1 MKTMEAGIRRGE
13 ALIRARDRLRAAIPS
28 DALPEPDTEA
38 EWLLLHALGI
48 PRTALRSE
56 PAARLSAQE
65 AARLERDLSRRERRE
80 PIQLILG
87 EVPFL
92 GATLEVEPGVLIPRP
107 ETEAMTEAIS
117 QRLALPAGR
126 FLDWG
131 TGTGAIAIGLLGTKP
146 GWTGVA
152 ADVSQQALDLA
163 GRNAARNGV
172 TERLSL
178 LQADFHDPG
187 TWPWSDPAFDLVIAN
202 PPYVRRVE
210 LNGLMPEVRYH
221 DPSEAL
227 DGGVDGLD
235 AFRALALGLPRWLR
249 SGGLLALEIG
259 ADQADNVLGLFS
271 AHIQDARVLPDWAGR
286 PRIMIGTMRGE
297 RA

>member
-1 MKTMEAGIRRGE
+1 M
-13 ALIRARDRLRAAIPS
+13 
-28 DALPEPDTEA
+28 
-38 EWLLLHALGI
+38 
-48 PRTALRSE
+48 
-56 PAARLSAQE
+56 
-65 AARLERDLSRRERRE
+65 
-80 PIQLILG
+80 
-87 EVPFL
+87 
-92 GATLEVEPGVLIPRP
+92 VEPGVLIPRP
-107 ETEAMTEAIS
+107 ETEAMTEAVS
-117 QRLALPAGR
+117 HRLDEARGM

-131 TGTGAIAIGLLGTKP
+131 TGTGAIAIGLLAAKP
-146 GWTGVA
+146 GWTGVG
-152 ADVSQQALDLA
+152 ADVSPRALALA
-163 GRNAARNGV
+163 RRNAARNGV
-172 TERLSL
+172 AERLSL
-178 LQADFHDPG
+178 LQADFRDAK

-202 PPYVRRVE
+202 PPYIRRVE
-210 LNGLMPEVRYH
+210 LDGLMPEVRDH
-221 DPSEAL
+221 DPVEAL